1 MKLVVRRR
9 LLGRLALKTPAA
21 ADSIPVRPP
30 DPASV
35 GTASKETL
43 QQITDGEGLKL
54 GMGVAAS

>member
-21 ADSIPVRPP
+21 ADSIPARPP

-54 GMGVAAS
+54 DMGVAAS